1 MTKIKDV
8 TNYLEIIAPLAHQES
23 YDNCGLITG
32 DIESSVTGVIIS
44 LDCTEAVVA
53 EAVDKGCNLIIAH
66 HPIIFNGLK
75 KITGANYVERTIIKA
90 IQNHI
95 AIYAIHTNLDNSLA
109 GVNQQFAKMLGL
121 NHLSILNHK
130 PNTLNKL
137 VSFVP
142 KNNVSKVLEAIYKA
156 GAGKI
161 GDYSMCS
168 FTIEGEGS
176 FTPNEN
182 ANPTI
187 GSKEKPEKVTETRIE
202 VLLPQDKVNQIIRA
216 LKAAHPYEE
225 VAYYITSL
233 KNNNQA
239 IGAGL
244 VGQLPKE
251 LSVAEFLQ
259 HLKERMQL
267 EVIKF
272 TKEFSG
278 TIKTVAICGGSG
290 SFLLKAALSAKADAY
305 VSADFKYH
313 EYFDAESK
321 LLICDIGHYESEV
334 GTKDLLYDILSKKFS
349 SFALNLSEIDTNPIN
364 YFK

>member
-8 TNYLEIIAPLAHQES
+8 TNYLETIAPLAHQEL

-32 DIESSVTGVIIS
+32 DSESSVTGVIIS
-44 LDCTEAVVA
+44 LDCTEAVVE
-53 EAVDKGCNLIIAH
+53 EAVEKGCNLIIAH
-66 HPIIFNGLK
+66 HPIIFSGLK
-75 KITGANYVERTIIKA
+75 KITGASYVERTVIKA

-109 GVNQQFAKMLGL
+109 GVNHHFAKLL
-121 NHLSILNHK
+121 NLNNLSILNSK
-130 PNTLNKL
+130 PGTLKKL

-142 KNNVSKVLEAIYKA
+142 KNNTQEVLQALYKA
-156 GAGKI
+156 GAGEI
-161 GDYSMCS
+161 GNYSSCS
-168 FTIEGEGS
+168 FTVDGEGS
-176 FTPNEN
+176 FTPNER

-187 GSKEKPEKVTETRIE
+187 GSKGKPEHVAETRIE
-202 VLLPQDKVNQIIRA
+202 VLVPHHKANQIVVA
-216 LKAAHPYEE
+216 LKEAHPYEE
-225 VAYYITSL
+225 IAYYITTL
-233 KNNNQA
+233 ENNNQA

-251 LSVAEFLQ
+251 LSVVEFLQ
-259 HLKERMQL
+259 HLKQTMQL

-313 EYFDAESK
+313 EYFDAENK